1 VTDPWA
7 DPDFV
12 LDDLEAEGRRPVTS
26 RNSVSI
32 WIAEGDGIAHARAHR
47 ISTRTACGIAAI
59 DERYAWPAIA
69 KCALCAAVLKRAGL

>member
-1 VTDPWA
+1 MDPWS

-12 LDDLEAEGRRPVTS
+12 RDELEAEGRRPVVARTLA
-26 RNSVSI
+26 I